1 MINYSSIK
9 LLIKLLSLLSFL
21 FAIYFISFQNRING
35 TGFDE
40 PKDPNPVPAEVWADS
55 KPGVH
60 FAYGS
65 IDKRYEYLSP
75 PLTQGQDSWSGS
87 AWKGERVNIQMKIW
101 SSENVQDIK
110 FEGGELSNKE
120 GKIIDSDKINIHPVR
135 FVLTDEFLDGCGW
148 RDQDTIPAH
157 LGSDL
162 LEKNQTFNL
171 EKRTLRPVWITV
183 DVPHEAAAGEYKGA
197 VNVSYNNGEDVQL
210 PLSLYVYDLLL
221 PKPAE
226 WSFHLDLWQNPFAI
240 ARYYEVEPWS
250 EEHWRLLPPYLEM
263 LADAGQK
270 VITTSIVHH
279 PWGGQTYDP
288 FESMIEWIYL
298 GNGEWEYDYS
308 VFDRWVRLANEAG
321 ITGQINSYSMVPW
334 GNQVRYFD
342 QEKGEYVTVT
352 VEPGSQE
359 YSDIWTPFL
368 VNFRDHLLKT
378 GWLDK
383 TLIAMDERSL
393 EEMKY
398 MVELVEEV
406 TPDLKIAL
414 AGSYLEEI
422 NDNIYDLCVAA
433 KYDLDEEL
441 IKMRVDKGW
450 PTTFYT
456 MCAAP
461 EHPNNFTFSPPA
473 EQAWIGW
480 HAASKGYTGFLR
492 WAYNS
497 WVEDPLKDSRFR
509 TWPAGDTYQIYPGPR
524 SSIRFERLREGIQDF
539 EKIRIFRNI
548 AAQYGEKERLKKLD
562 HVLDYFSI
570 DEIRHNPA
578 EEQLNDGKAV
588 LDELSRWA
596 EELPK

>member
-9 LLIKLLSLLSFL
+9 LLMKLLSLLSFL
-21 FAIYFISFQNRING
+21 FAIYFMSSQNWDNG

-40 PKDPNPVPAEVWADS
+40 PEDPNPVPAELWADT

-60 FAYGS
+60 IAYGS

-75 PLTQGQDSWSGS
+75 PSAQGQDSWSGS

-101 SSENVQDIK
+101 SNEKVQGIK
-110 FEGGELSNKE
+110 FDAGELSNE
-120 GKIIDSDKINIHPVR
+120 QGEVIDSDKISIYPVR
-135 FVLTDEFLDGCGW
+135 FVLTDEFLGGCGW
-148 RDQDTIPAH
+148 RDQDTIPSH

-162 LEKNQTFNL
+162 LEKNQTFYL
-171 EKRTLRPVWITV
+171 QKRTLRPVWITV
-183 DVPHEAAAGEYKGA
+183 DVPHEAASGEYKGA
-197 VNVSYNNGEDVQL
+197 VNVTYSNGKDVQL
-210 PLSLYVYDLLL
+210 PLNLYVYDLLL
-221 PKPAE
+221 PEPAE

-250 EEHWRLLPPYLEM
+250 EEHWSLLPPYLEM

-270 VITTSIVHH
+270 VITTTIVHQ

-298 GNGEWEYDYS
+298 GNGEWKYDYS

-321 ITGQINSYSMVPW
+321 ITEQINSYSMVPW

-342 QEKGEYVTVT
+342 QGKGEYVTAT
-352 VEPGSQE
+352 VKPGSQE

-368 VNFRDHLLKT
+368 VNFRDHLQKT

-398 MVELVEEV
+398 MVELVEKV

-422 NDNIYDLCVAA
+422 NDNIYDLCVAS
-433 KYDLDEEL
+433 KYDLDEE
-441 IKMRVDKGW
+441 IIQFRVDKGW

-473 EQAWIGW
+473 EQAWLGW

-539 EKIRIFRNI
+539 EKIEILKRMAYEN
-548 AAQYGEKERLKKLD
+548 QEKERVRSLNS
-562 HVLDYFSI
+562 VLDGFEI
-570 DEIRHNPA
+570 DKIQNETA
-578 EEQLNDGKAV
+578 KTQLNKGKAIV
-588 LDELSRWA
+588 NEFSKWA